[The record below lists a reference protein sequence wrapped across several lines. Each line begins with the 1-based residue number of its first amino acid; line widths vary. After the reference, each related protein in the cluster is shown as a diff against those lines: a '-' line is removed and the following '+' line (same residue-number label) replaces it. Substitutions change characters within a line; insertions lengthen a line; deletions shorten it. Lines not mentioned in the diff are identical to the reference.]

1 MEQGMGLPDDM
12 NLELEEGMPD
22 DEDGVV
28 EMIMESDLQI
38 GEALKESI
46 IPFAVRWYTGEAAPD
61 DDDDDED
68 SEEEEDDEESE
79 DEDDDDDDDEPP
91 KKGGKAKAKAKGKA
105 G

>member
-1 MEQGMGLPDDM
+1 MDLPTDINVEVD
-12 NLELEEGMPD
+12 EEEAA
-22 DEDGVV
+22 DEADFV
-28 EMIMESDLQI
+28 EMIMEQELEM
-38 GEALKESI
+38 GEAVRDFI